1 MEYRDFIDNKA
12 NEIITDLGGTITPA
26 PANPELY
33 RDFLERKFD
42 DVINALPS
50 GPSSEHHYSTT
61 EQIIGTWIDGTPVYE
76 KTFVGK
82 MASGSTS
89 CDITFDGFDAN
100 QAVLSING
108 LFDGAIPFT
117 LQGAKT
123 SNISISSLHQYSS
136 YGYWG
141 SAGIRIKRDSAV
153 QYTPSPDIAVT
164 VQYLKNI

>member
-26 PANPELY
+26 PSNPELY

-76 KTFVGK
+76 KTFVGQ
-82 MASGSTS
+82 MGSSSTD
-89 CDITFDGFDAN
+89 CIIPFTGFGET

-108 LFDGAIPFT
+108 IFDDAVPFDM
-117 LQGAKT
+117 QGAKSSYVT
-123 SNISISSLHQYSS
+123 VSSLHPYTT

-141 SAGIRIKRDSAV
+141 SAGIRVSRQRVGLYSA
-153 QYTPSPDIAVT
+153 SPNVVVT

>member
-1 MEYRDFIDNKA
+1 MEYRDFIDDKA
-12 NEIITDLGGTITPA
+12 NGIITGLGGTITPA

-61 EQIIGTWIDGTPVYE
+61 EQVVGTWIDGTPVYE
-76 KTFVGK
+76 KTFTGK
-82 MASGSTS
+82 MASGSTT
-89 CDITFDGFDAN
+89 CDITFDGFGAN

-108 LFDGAIPFT
+108 LFDDAIPFT
-117 LQGAKT
+117 MQGAKT
-123 SNISISSLHQYSS
+123 SYITVSSRHQYANF
-136 YGYWG
+136 GYWG
-141 SAGIRIKRDSAV
+141 SAGIRITRNQASY
-153 QYTPSPDIAVT
+153 YTASPNVVVT